1 MTVAPV
7 ANPFREGLRIERT
20 PEPCVVV
27 IFGASGDLTR
37 RKLMPALYNLA
48 CEHLLPPGFSVVG
61 FSRSEMSDDQF
72 RAAMK
77 SAVEQ
82 FGNEPVDEQGWR
94 DFASGLHYLAA
105 HPGKREDYA
114 RLANTLSQL
123 DQQRHTGGN
132 RLFYL
137 AVPPSAILGI
147 AQQLQAASLAQ
158 SSEGWAR
165 IIVEKPFGHDL
176 ESARALNRELGKV
189 FHENQIYR
197 IDHYLGKETVQ
208 NLLVFRFSNG
218 IFEPIWNR
226 RYVEQVQ
233 ITAAETIGV
242 ENRAAFYEEAGAL
255 RDVVQN
261 HVLQVL
267 SITAMEPPVTFDAD
281 AVRSEK
287 VKALHSIR
295 PIAEAEIDRFVVRG
309 QYGPGWVDGHEVV
322 GYRSE
327 PGVNPESQTETF
339 VAMKLYLDNWRWA
352 GVPFYL
358 RAGKRLAKRIT
369 EIAIQ
374 FKQAPLRLFERAS
387 PDGIEP
393 NLLVIRIQ
401 PDEGISLRFGAKFP
415 GPAVHVRPVNM
426 DFRYATSFGMASASA
441 YERLL
446 LDCMLGDATLFARND
461 AVEAAWAVVN
471 PILQVWEKDPRARF
485 PNYAAGTWGPP
496 EANQLLAG
504 GEWWAL

>member
-1 MTVAPV
+1 MTAAPAV
-7 ANPFREGLRIERT
+7 NPFREGLRMERT
-20 PEPCVVV
+20 PEPCVTV

-48 CEHLLPPGFSVVG
+48 REHLLPPGFSVVG
-61 FSRSEMSDDQF
+61 FSRSEMNDDGF
-72 RAAMK
+72 RGAMK

-82 FGNEPVDEQGWR
+82 FGEEQVDGQGWR
-94 DFASGLHYLAA
+94 DFSSGLYYLAA
-105 HPGKREDYA
+105 HPGKPEDYA
-114 RLANTLSQL
+114 RLSGTLSKV

-147 AQQLQAASLAQ
+147 AERLQAAGLAQ
-158 SSEGWAR
+158 SSPGWTR
-165 IIVEKPFGHDL
+165 IIVEKPFGRDL
-176 ESARALNRELGKV
+176 ESARLLNRELGKV
-189 FHENQIYR
+189 FREDQIYR

-208 NLLVFRFSNG
+208 NLMVFRFSNG

-226 RYVEQVQ
+226 RYVDQVQ
-233 ITAAETIGV
+233 ITASETIGV

-267 SITAMEPPVTFDAD
+267 SITAMEPPVTFEAD
-281 AVRSEK
+281 AVRSER

-295 PIAEAEIDRFVVRG
+295 QIPENEVNQFVVRG

-358 RAGKRLAKRIT
+358 RAGKRLSKRIT

-393 NLLVIRIQ
+393 NLLLLRIQ
-401 PDEGISLRFGAKFP
+401 PDEGISLRFGAKLP

-426 DFRYATSFGMASASA
+426 DFRYATSFGIASASA

-461 AVEAAWAVVN
+461 AVEAAWSAVT
-471 PILQVWEKDPRARF
+471 PILQAWSKGPPASL

-496 EANQLLAG
+496 DAERLLESG
-504 GEWWAL
+504 DWRAL